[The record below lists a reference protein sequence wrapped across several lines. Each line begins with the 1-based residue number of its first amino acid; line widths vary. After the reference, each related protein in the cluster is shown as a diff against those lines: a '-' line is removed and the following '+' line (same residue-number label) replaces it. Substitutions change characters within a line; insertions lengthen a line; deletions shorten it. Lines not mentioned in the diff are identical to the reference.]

1 MRLRRLLFLASC
13 FVLALAVL
21 SPAAAQGKAGGTDRP
36 LKGRSTSTT
45 TINVVTGTG
54 TSDGTSQ
61 LTHCG
66 RAHFHN
72 DFTFSITG
80 PDTFTLVGT
89 NTEVCVNGDELFST
103 FVITGTLSTGT
114 STGVFTGTGGTG
126 RFADSSGSFT
136 IDAQSTIVS
145 IAGPVITSRDTN
157 TIDGLISY

>member
-80 PDTFTLVGT
+80 PDT
-89 NTEVCVNGDELFST
+89 EVCVNGDELFST

-145 IAGPVITSRDTN
+145 MVGPVITSRDTN